1 MICVMTFENSVK
13 NKNTFFIKQDISFL
27 KKKKKNCLGIFFAEA
42 DSKKH
47 RYASAEPSA
56 FADCRGE
63 FRTLY

>member
-27 KKKKKNCLGIFFAEA
+27 KKTKIIAWAFFFAEA